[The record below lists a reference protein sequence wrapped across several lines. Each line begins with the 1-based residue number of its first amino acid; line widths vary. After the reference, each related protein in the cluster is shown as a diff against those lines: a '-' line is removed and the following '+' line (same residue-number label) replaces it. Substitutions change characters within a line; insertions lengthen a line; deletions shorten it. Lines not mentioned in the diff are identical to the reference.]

1 MNFRDR
7 NYMITS
13 SSMESLKGVAFL
25 SKILGILRGKRV
37 PTPHAELV
45 AVVNRRFHSLTVV
58 SAMAILRQQLAHH
71 FHGLSTR
78 ALKGHI
84 LVKGSMAQPGG

>member
-45 AVVNRRFHSLTVV
+45 AVVNRRYHNYALFVRPTAGSTSDIAVFH
-58 SAMAILRQQLAHH
+58 QL
-71 FHGLSTR
+71 
-78 ALKGHI
+78 
-84 LVKGSMAQPGG
+84 GSGVPVNPFAKSELLY

>member
-1 MNFRDR
+1 MALF
-7 NYMITS
+7 S
-13 SSMESLKGVAFL
+13 ECSLRCARKVLDTADKCLTPPTL
-25 SKILGILRGKRV
+25 SEI
-37 PTPHAELV
+37 P
-45 AVVNRRFHSLTVV
+45 
-58 SAMAILRQQLAHH
+58 ILRQQLAHH